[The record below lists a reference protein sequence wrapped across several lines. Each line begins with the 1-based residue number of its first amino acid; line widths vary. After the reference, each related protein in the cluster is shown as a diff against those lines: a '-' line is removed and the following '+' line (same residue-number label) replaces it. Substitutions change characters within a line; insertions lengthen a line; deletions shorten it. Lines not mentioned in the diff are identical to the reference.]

1 MSRCCVAVLLLGL
14 ALALP
19 AHADEGSAAGWETPG
34 AFTDATGAELA
45 WYQDAQ
51 RIVSLAP
58 NVTEMICYVGL
69 GDRLVGRSDYCD
81 YPPEVLELPS
91 VGGFVDTSLEAI
103 VALDPDLVIA
113 YQGNSREL
121 VDQLRALDITVLAL
135 AEASTLHE
143 VAQQLLGIAV
153 VCGSNYPAAAQQY
166 ARFMQDVVTAPAAEL
181 DQFTVFY
188 GYPGELMYTCAAG
201 THIDDLITL
210 AGGTN
215 IVTDDSVRWPQV
227 SAEFVVAANPD
238 YILTGTSCTENED
251 PAEVRTQLI
260 DELRAD
266 TFWSQLDAVQAG
278 RVMVIDSD
286 ILSRPG
292 PRVIEALEQLIA
304 QLEPEHRPGAQE
316 VDD

>member
-1 MSRCCVAVLLLGL
+1 MTRSWFIAVLVL

-19 AHADEGSAAGWETPG
+19 AHADGGSQAGWETPG

-58 NVTEMICYVGL
+58 NVTEMVCYVGL

-81 YPPEVLELPS
+81 YPPEVLQLPS

-113 YQGNSREL
+113 YQGNSLEL
-121 VDQLRALDITVLAL
+121 VEQLRALDITVVAL
-135 AEASTLHE
+135 EEARDLRE
-143 VAQQLLGIAV
+143 IAAQLLV
-153 VCGSNYPAAAQQY
+153 VAMVSGSAATEALDRVAAFDERLTAAQPVDA
-166 ARFMQDVVTAPAAEL
+166 ARL
-181 DQFTVFY
+181 TVFY
-188 GYPGELMYTCAAG
+188 GYPGELMYTCAPG
-201 THIDDLITL
+201 SFIDSLIQL
-210 AGGTN
+210 AGGEN

-238 YILTGTSCTENED
+238 YILTGTSCTVDQD
-251 PAEVRTQLI
+251 PAAVRAELI
-260 DELRAD
+260 DTLRAD
-266 TFWSQLDAVQAG
+266 AFWSQLEAVRAA
-278 RVMVIDSD
+278 RVVVIDSD
-286 ILSRPG
+286 ILNRPG
-292 PRVIEALEQLIA
+292 PRILDALEQFIA
-304 QLEPEHRPGAQE
+304 QLEPGHRPLAQE